1 MALGG
6 KKEKKDQNRSKTN
19 SETKT
24 EATSIYTTNI
34 LVQNRNNTTDY
45 EKKSIQFKIFM
56 KVKKKQQSL
65 QRKLY

>member
-6 KKEKKDQNRSKTN
+6 KKEKKDQNRSTTN

-45 EKKSIQFKIFM
+45 EKNQFNSKS
-56 KVKKKQQSL
+56 L
-65 QRKLY
+65 